1 MCNHD
6 VFVDSPDTYYK
17 LKDKE
22 RKDEED

>member
-6 VFVDSPDTYYK
+6 VFVDNPDTYYK

-22 RKDEED
+22 RKNEED